1 MTLVMM
7 QTTTFSAAIR
17 ISLASICIC
26 AAPVARAQAP
36 LDILIWGGTLID
48 GTGSSG
54 RRADVGIRGD
64 RIVFVGMAGA
74 DATAARTIDATGLIV
89 SPGFIDPHSHT
100 DTDLASADPMRR
112 ANLPYLMQGVTTVVT
127 NNDGRSPAD
136 LAVQFKRW
144 TDLGIGTNVAAYYG
158 EGTLRGRVVGNLDV
172 KATPAQMEEMKR
184 LVAKAMDDG
193 ALGMSTGLFYTPGN
207 FAPTEEIIELSKV
220 VAAKGGIYDTHMRDE
235 SSYSIGLIGSINETI
250 RIGREARLPVH
261 ISHIKALGVDV
272 WGQSDSV
279 IKIIEKARREGIDVT
294 ANQYPYTA
302 SGTGLGALLPR
313 WAESGGNDSLRAV
326 ANDPARRQK
335 LLTEMTDN
343 LRRRGGA
350 NTLLLTSGDSTV
362 RGKTLEQIAREMN
375 QSAVLAGLNLILSGK
390 GGSVASFNM
399 QESDIE
405 KFMVQPWVSTGSD
418 GSGGHPRKYGTFTR
432 KIHEYGYMRGIMTLP
447 QIIESSS
454 SRTARQMHLADRG
467 EVAVGKFADVIV
479 FDEKTISDHATYVNP
494 QELSTGMAYVMVNGK
509 VVVDQAKY
517 ATGMFPGRVLRP
529 R

>member
-1 MTLVMM
+1 VTRTGKLR
-7 QTTTFSAAIR
+7 TTVGLFHVL
-17 ISLASICIC
+17 ISLLLVPTAS
-26 AAPVARAQAP
+26 AQATF
-36 LDILIWGGTLID
+36 DILIRGGTLID
-48 GTGSSG
+48 GTGSPG

-64 RIVFVGMAGA
+64 RITFVGIARS
-74 DATAARTIDATGLIV
+74 DATATRVIDAAGLIV

-100 DTDLASADPMRR
+100 DTDLSSADPVRR

-136 LAVQFKRW
+136 LSVQFKQW

-158 EGTLRGRVVGNLDV
+158 EGTLRGRVVGNRDV
-172 KATPAQMEEMKR
+172 PATPEQMAEMKR

-193 ALGMSTGLFYTPGN
+193 ALGMSTGLYYAPGSY
-207 FAPTEEIIELSKV
+207 ASTEEVIELAKV

-235 SSYSIGLIGSINETI
+235 SSYTIGLIGSINEVI
-250 RIGREARLPVH
+250 RIGRVAKLPVH

-279 IKIIEKARREGIDVT
+279 IRIVEAARKEGIDVT

-302 SGTGLGALLPR
+302 SGTGLDASLLPR
-313 WAESGGNDSLRAV
+313 WAESGGRDSLRAV
-326 ANDPARRQK
+326 ANDPARRERLIK
-335 LLTEMTDN
+335 DMTDN
-343 LRRRGGA
+343 LRRRVGA
-350 NTLLLTSGDSTV
+350 ANLLLTGGDSTI
-362 RGKTLEQIAREMN
+362 RGKTLAQIAKERN
-375 QSAVLAGLNLILSGK
+375 QDPVPAALELILAGR

-399 QESDIE
+399 SERDIE
-405 KFMVQPWVSTGSD
+405 RFMVQPWVSTGSD

-432 KIHEYGYMRGIMTLP
+432 KIREYGYMRGLMTLP

-454 SRTARQMHLADRG
+454 SRAAKQLRLADRG
-467 EVAVGKFADVIV
+467 EIAVGKFADVIV
-479 FDEKTISDHATYVNP
+479 FDEKTISDRATYVNP
-494 QELSTGMAYVMVNGK
+494 QELAMGMQCIVVNGK

-517 ATGMFPGRVLRP
+517 LPGVFPGQVLRHIQ